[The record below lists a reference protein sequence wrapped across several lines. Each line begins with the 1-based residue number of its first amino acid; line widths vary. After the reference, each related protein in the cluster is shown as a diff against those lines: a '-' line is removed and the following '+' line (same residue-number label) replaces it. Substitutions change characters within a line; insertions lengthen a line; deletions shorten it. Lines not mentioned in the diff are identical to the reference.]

1 MARKTVAELMSPAP
15 IALRPDAPLIEAA
28 IQMREHG
35 IGDVLVAEDGQ
46 LKGLITDRDLVV
58 RGMAGG
64 KDPGSTPIAELCS
77 KDLVTVAP
85 GDDATV
91 AVRRMRVTA
100 VRRVPVV
107 DDGRAVGV
115 VSIGDMAL
123 ERDEASA
130 LAEISAERPNA

>member
-15 IALRPDAPLIEAA
+15 IALRPDQPLIEAA
-28 IQMREHG
+28 IKMREHG
-35 IGDVLVAEDGQ
+35 IGNVLVAEDGQ

-58 RGMAGG
+58 RGMADG
-64 KDPGSTPIAELCS
+64 KDPSSTSVAELCS

-91 AVRRMRVTA
+91 AVRRMRAAA

-107 DDGRAVGV
+107 DQGRAVGV
-115 VSIGDMAL
+115 VSIGDMAI

-130 LAEISAERPNA
+130 LAEISAERPST